1 MTDFRLI
8 LKALEFASHRH
19 RSQRR
24 KGSRKIPYINHPI
37 QVASLLAN
45 EGGETDP
52 VLLTAA
58 ILHDVIEDTVESADE
73 RENLISEI
81 SAVFGDEILALTL
94 EVTDDKTLEKKVR
107 KQLQIDDA
115 NHKSV
120 RAKKLKIADKITN
133 LRDIII
139 DPPDWWSYERIVEY
153 INWSEKVVAGLKG
166 VNPELESLFNKTLA
180 DAREKYHADGRKTSV
195 SIDF

>member
-1 MTDFRLI
+1 MTGIPLI

-24 KGSRKIPYINHPI
+24 KGRREIPYINHPI

-52 VLLTAA
+52 ILLTAA
-58 ILHDVIEDTVESADE
+58 ILHDVIEDTVDSVEEKKELMA
-73 RENLISEI
+73 EI
-81 SAVFGDEILALTL
+81 SAKFGEEILSVTM
-94 EVTDDKTLEKKVR
+94 EVTDDKTLEKKER
-107 KQLQIDDA
+107 KQLQIEHA
-115 NHKSV
+115 LHISA

-139 DPPDWWSYERIVEY
+139 DPPDWWTHYRIVEY
-153 INWSEKVVAGLKG
+153 LDWAEQVVNGMKG
-166 VNPELESLFNKTLA
+166 VNPELESLFYKILA
-180 DAREKYHADGRKTSV
+180 EAREKYV
-195 SIDF
+195 NVI

>member
-1 MTDFRLI
+1 MNDTRLI

-24 KGSRKIPYINHPI
+24 KGRREIPYINHPI

-52 VLLTAA
+52 ILLTGA
-58 ILHDVIEDTVESADE
+58 ILHDVIEDTVNSVEE
-73 RENLISEI
+73 KTLLMSEI
-81 SAVFGDEILALTL
+81 SVIFGEEILILTM

-107 KQLQIDDA
+107 KQLQIEHA
-115 NHKSV
+115 TSISV

-139 DPPDWWSYERIVEY
+139 DPPDWWTHYRIVEY
-153 INWSEKVVAGLKG
+153 LEWSEQVVNGMKG
-166 VNPELESLFNKTLA
+166 VNPALEDLFDKTLA
-180 DAREKYHADGRKTSV
+180 EARRKYITE
-195 SIDF
+195 

>member
-1 MTDFRLI
+1 MTGIVEL

-24 KGSRKIPYINHPI
+24 KGSRRIPYINHPI

-45 EGGETDP
+45 EGGETDL
-52 VLLTAA
+52 VLLTTAL
-58 ILHDVIEDTVESADE
+58 LHDVIEDTVDSAEE
-73 RENLISEI
+73 RTELMSEI
-81 SAVFGDEILALTL
+81 SVMFGEEVLALTM

-107 KQLQIDDA
+107 KQLQIDQA
-115 NHKSV
+115 GHKSV

-139 DPPDWWSYERIVEY
+139 DPPDWWAHERIIEY
-153 INWSEKVVAGLKG
+153 MKWSEKVVSGLKG
-166 VNPELESLFNKTLA
+166 VNPALEELFDKTLA
-180 DAREKYHADGRKTSV
+180 EAWSKYVIK
-195 SIDF
+195 